1 MRGCPVQYDPD
12 GHNIGPEDVAVFEVF
27 SRGSEELPESKALAT
42 DVKTLI
48 PFTTLEPL
56 NPIVSPPIV
65 TVNADAPIVAPDVV
79 ITTDVAEVALQ
90 VAVSPATLLAPPA
103 TKGVMDDAKN
113 PEGYVSVM
121 VPPFGIGTAAVKLK
135 VTGTQDKR
143 TTRSDEAIE
152 NVTEVTC
159 KEMSPDA
166 TAVDA
171 TVSDDVCTTTP
182 TAPGVA
188 APIVSPLIVKVNA
201 DAPIVAPDV
210 VITTE
215 VAEVA
220 PQVAVSPATLLAP
233 GATVGV
239 TEDAKKP
246 EGYVSVMVP
255 PEEIGKNGENPRMT
269 GTEDCPAMRSDEAMT
284 KNTSVT

>member
-1 MRGCPVQYDPD
+1 MGGCPVQYDPD

-27 SRGSEELPESKALAT
+27 SRGSEELPDSKALAT

-79 ITTDVAEVALQ
+79 ITTDVAEVA
-90 VAVSPATLLAPPA
+90 
-103 TKGVMDDAKN
+103 
-113 PEGYVSVM
+113 
-121 VPPFGIGTAAVKLK
+121 
-135 VTGTQDKR
+135 
-143 TTRSDEAIE
+143 
-152 NVTEVTC
+152 
-159 KEMSPDA
+159 
-166 TAVDA
+166 
-171 TVSDDVCTTTP
+171 
-182 TAPGVA
+182 
-188 APIVSPLIVKVNA
+188 
-201 DAPIVAPDV
+201 
-210 VITTE
+210 
-215 VAEVA
+215 

-255 PEEIGKNGENPRMT
+255 PEEIGKNGETPRMT